1 MEEIKVGEIWQHYKG
16 GRYIIIGLGTHTETK
31 ETMVIYSP
39 IDDSN
44 KVWIRP
50 ISMWFNIIDKENNII
65 RFKREN

>member
-1 MEEIKVGEIWQHYKG
+1 MEEIEVGEIWRHYKG
-16 GRYIIIGLGTHTETK
+16 GRYIIIGLGVHTETE

-39 IDDSN
+39 VDDRN

-50 ISMWFNIIDKENNII
+50 ISMWFNVIDKENNII